1 MPKPGGEATM
11 PDRRL
16 WRLLV
21 TITIL
26 DLLIVLTGPLVLLI
40 DRDNPSDGP
49 GRIVLGAALLAMV
62 VLPLQCLA
70 LWKVLAR
77 QFGEQRRLRQLYR
90 RIDEVIRTGDL
101 TIAFQPVVDARDMRV
116 VGVEALAR
124 FGGDPLITPLQWFTD
139 AELVDRA
146 LHLDLL
152 AVRSTLDSAVNL
164 PPDVYVAV
172 NVSPT
177 TFASTALLGE
187 LRATAIR
194 PDRLVLEVTEHS
206 SIEDYGPMIEAR
218 MRLREHGIRLA
229 VDDAGAGYASFRHI
243 VALAPDIIKVDR
255 TIVSG
260 VDKDNARSALI
271 GAVVMFARGSGAT
284 VVAEGVETSGELD
297 CLIRLG
303 VDTLQGHLTGMPT
316 SAPADWSAWGNSA
329 PTATSR

>member
-1 MPKPGGEATM
+1 M

-49 GRIVLGAALLAMV
+49 GRLLVGAALLAMV
-62 VLPLQCLA
+62 VLPLQCIA
-70 LWKVLAR
+70 LWKVLAG
-77 QFGEQRRLRQLYR
+77 QFGEQRRLRRLFR

-101 TIAFQPVVDARDMRV
+101 TIAFQPVVDSRDMRV

-146 LHLDLL
+146 LQLDLL
-152 AVRSTLDSAVNL
+152 AVRSTLSSAVNL
-164 PPDVYVAV
+164 PPEIYVAV
-172 NVSPT
+172 NVSPA

-187 LRATAIR
+187 LRSTAIR

-206 SIEDYGPMIEAR
+206 SIEDYAPLIEAR

-243 VALAPDIIKVDR
+243 VALAPDIIKIDR

-260 VDKDNARSALI
+260 VDKDNARSALVS
-271 GAVVMFARGSGAT
+271 AVVMFAHGSGAV
-284 VVAEGVETSGELD
+284 VVAEGVETSSELD
-297 CLIRLG
+297 CLTRLG

-316 SAPADWSAWGNSA
+316 SAPADWSTWGNSA
-329 PTATSR
+329 PTASSR

>member
-1 MPKPGGEATM
+1 M

-26 DLLIVLTGPLVLLI
+26 DVLIVLTGPVLLLI
-40 DRDNPSDGP
+40 QRSHGVDRPD
-49 GRIVLGAALLAMV
+49 RIVLVTAAVAVV
-62 VLPLQCLA
+62 VLPLQCIA
-70 LWKVLAR
+70 LWRVLATH
-77 QFGEQRRLRQLYR
+77 FGEQRRLRRLFR
-90 RIDEVIRTGDL
+90 RIDKVVRAGEL
-101 TIAFQPVVDARDMRV
+101 TIAFQPVVSAHDMRV

-146 LHLDLL
+146 LQLDLL
-152 AVRSTLDSAVNL
+152 AVRSTLSAAVDL

-172 NVSPT
+172 NVSPA
-177 TFASTALLGE
+177 TFASTALLTE
-187 LRATAIR
+187 LRSTPIR

-206 SIEDYGPMIEAR
+206 SIEDYAPLIQAR
-218 MRLREHGIRLA
+218 MRLRGHGIRLA

-243 VALAPDIIKVDR
+243 VALAPDIIKIDR
-255 TIVSG
+255 AIVSG
-260 VDKDNARSALI
+260 VDKDPARGALV
-271 GAVVMFARGSGAT
+271 GAMVTFAHGSGAT
-284 VVAEGVETSGELD
+284 VVAEGVETASELEY
-297 CLIRLG
+297 LARLG

-316 SAPADWSAWGNSA
+316 SAPADWSNWGNSA

>member
-1 MPKPGGEATM
+1 M

-40 DRDNPSDGP
+40 GGQDTDGP
-49 GRIVLGAALLAMV
+49 GWLVLGAAVLAVV

-70 LWKVLAR
+70 LWKVLAE
-77 QFGEQRRLRQLYR
+77 QFGEQHRLRRLFR
-90 RIDEVIRTGDL
+90 RIDEVLRTGDL
-101 TIAFQPVVDARDMRV
+101 TIAFQPVVNARDMRV

-146 LHLDLL
+146 LQLDLL
-152 AVRSTLDSAVNL
+152 AVRSTLAAAVDL

-177 TFASTALLGE
+177 TFASNALLDE
-187 LRATAIR
+187 LRSTVIR
-194 PDRLVLEVTEHS
+194 PDRLVMEVTEHS
-206 SIEDYGPMIEAR
+206 SIEDYAPLIEAR
-218 MRLREHGIRLA
+218 LRLRAHGIRLA

-243 VALAPDIIKVDR
+243 VALAPDIIKIDR
-255 TIVSG
+255 AIVSG
-260 VDKDNARSALI
+260 VDKDTARSALV

-284 VVAEGVETSGELD
+284 IVAEGVETASELD
-297 CLIRLG
+297 CLASLG

-316 SAPADWSAWGNSA
+316 SAPADWSNWGNSA
-329 PTATSR
+329 PTASSR

>member
-1 MPKPGGEATM
+1 M

-21 TITIL
+21 TITLL

-40 DRDNPSDGP
+40 DRDHDADGS
-49 GRIVLGAALLAMV
+49 GRLVHGAALLAMV

-77 QFGEQRRLRQLYR
+77 QFGEQRRLRRLFR
-90 RIDEVIRTGDL
+90 RIDEVLRTGDL
-101 TIAFQPVVDARDMRV
+101 CIAFQPVVSSRDMRV

-146 LHLDLL
+146 LQLDLL
-152 AVRSTLDSAVNL
+152 AVRRTLRAAVNL

-177 TFASTALLGE
+177 TFASNALLSE
-187 LRATAIR
+187 LQSAGIR

-206 SIEDYGPMIEAR
+206 SIEDYAPLIEAR

-243 VALAPDIIKVDR
+243 VALAPDIIKIDR
-255 TIVSG
+255 AIVSG
-260 VDKDNARSALI
+260 VDKDTARSALV
-271 GAVVMFARGSGAT
+271 GAVVTFAHNSGAT
-284 VVAEGVETSGELD
+284 IVAEGVETASELD
-297 CLIRLG
+297 CLASLG
-303 VDTLQGHLTGMPT
+303 VDSLQGHLTGMPT
-316 SAPADWSAWGNSA
+316 SAPADWSNWGNSA
-329 PTATSR
+329 PTASSR

>member
-1 MPKPGGEATM
+1 M

-40 DRDNPSDGP
+40 DSGPDSDGP
-49 GRIVLGAALLAMV
+49 GRLVIGASLLAIV

-70 LWKVLAR
+70 LWKVLAQ
-77 QFGEQRRLRQLYR
+77 QFGEQRRLRRLFR
-90 RIDEVIRTGDL
+90 RIDEVIRAGDL
-101 TIAFQPVVDARDMRV
+101 TIAFQPVVNARDMRV

-124 FGGDPLITPLQWFTD
+124 FGGDPLITPLQWFSD

-146 LHLDLL
+146 LQLDLL
-152 AVRSTLDSAVNL
+152 AVRSTLDAAAGL

-172 NVSPT
+172 NVSPA
-177 TFASTALLGE
+177 TFASNALLGE
-187 LRATAIR
+187 LRSTQIQ

-206 SIEDYGPMIEAR
+206 SIEDYAPLIQAR

-243 VALAPDIIKVDR
+243 VALAPDIIKIDR
-255 TIVSG
+255 AIVSG
-260 VDKDNARSALI
+260 VDHDTARSALV
-271 GAVVMFARGSGAT
+271 GAMVTFARSSGAT
-284 VVAEGVETSGELD
+284 VVAEGVETASELA
-297 CLIRLG
+297 CLASLG

-316 SAPADWSAWGNSA
+316 SAPADWSNWGNSA
-329 PTATSR
+329 PTASNR